1 MSWRRSTWWSG
12 RSPVHDDFGRLLARV
27 EHLRDGVLSPQDAR
41 AWPREW
47 LGSLESL
54 GILEAAGFADEIVLD
69 AGDHECVAP
78 NLGFDKHPDNPARLI
93 CIHRCMNGCGRVI
106 LEPRDFE
113 QWRFSL
119 LGLAEAVRIAI
130 GASGEVIEDVP
141 GRIAL
146 VGTASVAGAVCEVF
160 VGYGLARPD
169 AAAVVA
175 SASRLTASERPAVL
189 SVGVKPDNIWSVSQ
203 RPMTAVLAE
212 HAVLGPKGLDLDLAK
227 VFPASGLVEVKPDAW
242 ITVTTAAK
250 LLLTDVSGIDVK
262 KAKARVSKAA
272 GEGRFRTN
280 GKDGRERRIDRDS
293 FSTWRLAQREKDSDA
308 WERAHS

>member
-1 MSWRRSTWWSG
+1 
-12 RSPVHDDFGRLLARV
+12 VHDDFGRLLARV
-27 EHLRDGVLSPQDAR
+27 EHLREGVLSPQDAR

-47 LGSLESL
+47 LGSLEAL

-69 AGDHECVAP
+69 GGDHECVAP
-78 NLGFDKHPDNPARLI
+78 NLGFEKHPDNPDMLI

-106 LEPRDFE
+106 LEPRDFD

-141 GRIAL
+141 GHIVL
-146 VGTASVAGAVCEVF
+146 VGTASVAGAVSEVF

-189 SVGVKPDNIWSVSQ
+189 SVGVMPGNIWSVSQ

-212 HAVLGPKGLDLDLAK
+212 HAVLGPKGLELDLMR
-227 VFPASGLVEVKPDAW
+227 VFPASGLVEVKPEDW
-242 ITVTTAAK
+242 ITVTAAAK
-250 LLLTDVSGIDVK
+250 LLLEVVSGIDLG

-272 GEGRFRTN
+272 GEGHLRTN
-280 GKDGRERRIDRDS
+280 GKEGRERRIDRGS
-293 FSTWRLAQREKDSDA
+293 FSIWQREQQKKDLDA
-308 WERAHS
+308 WERTHS

>member
-1 MSWRRSTWWSG
+1 M
-12 RSPVHDDFGRLLARV
+12 HDDFGRLLARV

-47 LGSLESL
+47 LASLEAL
-54 GILEAAGFADEIVLD
+54 GIVESAGLADEIILD
-69 AGDHECVAP
+69 GGDHECAAP
-78 NLGFDKHPDNPARLI
+78 NLGFEKHSDDPDRLI
-93 CIHRCMNGCGRVI
+93 CVHRCMNGCGRVI

-119 LGLAEAVRIAI
+119 LGLAEAVRCAI
-130 GASGEVIEDVP
+130 GASGKVVEDAP
-141 GRIAL
+141 GRIVL
-146 VGTASVAGAVCEVF
+146 IGTASVAGQVGEVF
-160 VGYGLARPD
+160 LGLGLARPD
-169 AAAVVA
+169 AAGVAASATRLVA
-175 SASRLTASERPAVL
+175 SDGPALL
-189 SVGVKPDNIWSVSQ
+189 SVGVKPGDIWSVGK

-212 HAVLGPKGLDLDLAK
+212 HARLGIEGLDLDLAK

-242 ITVTTAAK
+242 ITVTAAAE
-250 LLLTDVSGIDVK
+250 LLLDDVSGIDLN

-293 FSTWRLAQREKDSDA
+293 FSTWRLAQREKDLAAYD
-308 WERAHS
+308 